1 MTRKMTT
8 KNEQKNDQEDGQK
21 NDQENGQKND
31 QENGQK
37 NDQENGPRNQPPK
50 AAGNG
55 APLRTRTRVN
65 RRSDQHRR
73 PERAK
78 GESKGLS
85 RFPLPSAPWPVRR
98 GGRLIYG
105 SAIRIPAKS

>member
-8 KNEQKNDQEDGQK
+8 KNEQENDQK
-21 NDQENGQKND
+21 NGQENAR
-31 QENGQK
+31 
-37 NDQENGPRNQPPK
+37 RNQPPK

-65 RRSDQHRR
+65 RRSDHDRR
-73 PERAK
+73 PERTK
-78 GESKGLS
+78 GVEGPLS
-85 RFPLPSAPWPVRR
+85 LPWARWPVRS

-105 SAIRIPAKS
+105 PAIRIPAKS

>member
-8 KNEQKNDQEDGQK
+8 KKEQENDQKNEQKNGRK
-21 NDQENGQKND
+21 NGQ
-31 QENGQK
+31 Q
-37 NDQENGPRNQPPK
+37 NGPRNQPPK

-65 RRSDQHRR
+65 RCSDQDRR
-73 PERAK
+73 PERTK
-78 GESKGLS
+78 GVEGPLS
-85 RFPLPSAPWPVRR
+85 IPLPWAPWPVRR
-98 GGRLIYG
+98 GGWLIYG

>member
-8 KNEQKNDQEDGQK
+8 KNEQKNDQKNDQENDQK
-21 NDQENGQKND
+21 NDQENAAC
-31 QENGQK
+31 
-37 NDQENGPRNQPPK
+37 NQPAK

-65 RRSDQHRR
+65 RRSDQDRR
-73 PERAK
+73 PERTK
-78 GESKGLS
+78 GVEEPLS
-85 RFPLPSAPWPVRR
+85 IPLPWAPWPGRR

-105 SAIRIPAKS
+105 SAIRIAAKP